1 MAAEVGS
8 TVVAGVRLLGPL
20 EVTTGAGGR
29 VGLGGPRQRTLLGLL
44 ALRAPDVV
52 SRAQLIDGIWG
63 EEPPASATKTL
74 HAHMAYLRR
83 ALTGAGLPALITTR
97 PPGYALAVGE
107 TDAQRFETLARQGNH
122 ALRSGAV
129 TEAAELLRTGLRL
142 WRGDVLADCPIGEW
156 ARAEAATLHEAR
168 WNAVEDLCAVELALG
183 EHARVAAELET
194 LVAREP
200 LRERLW
206 ELLMT
211 ALHLAGRRAD
221 ALAAYRRARGVLV
234 AQLGIEPGRRLRE
247 VEAAVLAGESI
258 PPVGPAPGRPAGDRS
273 AGGGAAGERRAGDR
287 LAGGGAGRSVA
298 DPATEEAAPPGW
310 PTIAG
315 PPLPAPLTR
324 LIGRRAEVAEIGALL
339 ADHRLV
345 TLTGIGGCG
354 KTRLALAVA
363 AELGAGDDL
372 VVRFVELAGLVD
384 PDRLVGTVGTAL
396 GLPDQVDPSPV
407 DALGRQL
414 RRARLL
420 LVLDN
425 CEHLATA
432 CAALV
437 GTLLSRCPG
446 LRVLATSRE
455 PLDLPGERA
464 FPVAPLAVPTGRF
477 TGDLAEA
484 RRYDAVRLFLDRAA
498 VPVVRDLRD
507 ADAAALVAICAG
519 LDGLPL
525 AIELA
530 ATRTSVLTPREIADR
545 LREPGLLRTGPG
557 GAGRPSALDAAMA
570 WSYHLLS
577 PARQRWF
584 RRLAVF
590 RGGGTLDAVEAM
602 APGPA
607 EEAIDVLGDLVARSL
622 VVTDRHRGRARYR
635 LLETI
640 RHYAA
645 ERLAESAVESAE
657 AYRCHAVHYRRL
669 AEEVDRQLHGPE
681 LEALLDRLAVEH
693 DNLVAAQEWHR
704 RHGSRSEQLRLAA
717 GLGRYCHLRGRY
729 REGRRWLADALT
741 GTDDLPAP
749 ELARACL
756 SAAYLALFECD
767 YIAATGHGER
777 ALQVHRQLA
786 DDSGSAR
793 ALSLL
798 GSVDREQGRLDRS
811 LARYAEALTVHRAA
825 DNRRGIADTLLMTGF
840 TAWLGA
846 ELDRA
851 EPLVE
856 AALAEFHQLA
866 DPEGIASARV
876 HLAAVAYHRGQDARA
891 RWLAEDALSRFQ
903 EFGFQE
909 GIAWALNI
917 VGLVE
922 ARDGDRLRAAEL
934 LRGSLELHCAVG
946 DRWRGASLLESLA
959 AVLSADDRH
968 SAAVEL
974 LGAASAIRAA
984 IGAPVPAQEHAAH
997 AATLDRV
1004 HLALTERAFYA
1015 AWARGESYRLE
1026 ELPTRLRE
1034 LVPTGRQPVP
1044 SG

>member
-1 MAAEVGS
+1 MAAEVGP
-8 TVVAGVRLLGPL
+8 TVVAEVRLLGPL

-29 VGLGGPRQRTLLGLL
+29 AGLGGPRQRTLLGLL

-74 HAHMAYLRR
+74 HAHLAHLRR
-83 ALTGAGLPALITTR
+83 ALTAAGLPELITTR
-97 PPGYALAVGE
+97 PPGYALAAGE
-107 TDAQRFETLARQGNH
+107 TDARRFEALARRGNR
-122 ALRSGAV
+122 ALRSGAIA
-129 TEAAELLRTGLRL
+129 EAAELLRAGLRL

-168 WNAVEDLCAVELALG
+168 WNAVEDLCAAELALG
-183 EHARVAAELET
+183 EHAQVAAELET

-247 VEAAVLAGESI
+247 VEAAVLAGEI
-258 PPVGPAPGRPAGDRS
+258 VAPVGPAPDRPALDRPALDRPAG
-273 AGGGAAGERRAGDR
+273 GD
-287 LAGGGAGRSVA
+287 AGRAAA
-298 DPATEEAAPPGW
+298 DPAPEEAGPSGW
-310 PTIAG
+310 PTVAD

-363 AELGAGDDL
+363 AELGAGDDP

-384 PDRLVGTVGTAL
+384 PDRLAGTVGTAL
-396 GLPDQVDPSPV
+396 GLPDQGDPSPV
-407 DALGRQL
+407 DAMARQL

-432 CAALV
+432 CAALA
-437 GTLLSRCPG
+437 GTLLSRCPQ

-455 PLDLPGERA
+455 TLGLPGERA
-464 FPVAPLAVPTGRF
+464 FPVAPLAVPTGPF
-477 TGDLAEA
+477 TGGLAEA

-507 ADAAALVAICAG
+507 ADAEALVAICAG

-530 ATRTSVLTPREIADR
+530 ATRTSVLTLPEIADR

-590 RGGGTLDAVEAM
+590 RGGGTLDAVEAV

-622 VVTDRHRGRARYR
+622 VVTDRRRDRARYR

-640 RHYAA
+640 RHYAT

-657 AYRCHAVHYRRL
+657 AYRCHAMHYRRL

-693 DNLVAAQEWHR
+693 DNLVAAQQWHR

-741 GTDDLPAP
+741 GTDDAPAP

-767 YIAATGHGER
+767 YVAATGHGER
-777 ALQVHRQLA
+777 ALEVHRQLA

-811 LARYAEALTVHRAA
+811 LARYAEALAVHRLV

-891 RWLAEDALSRFQ
+891 RWLAEDALCRFR
-903 EFGFQE
+903 EFDFQE

-922 ARDGDRLRAAEL
+922 ARDGDRWRAAEL

-946 DRWRGASLLESLA
+946 DRWRGASLLEALA
-959 AVLSADDRH
+959 AVLAADNRH
-968 SAAVEL
+968 PAAVEL

-1004 HLALTERAFYA
+1004 RLALTERAFYA

-1026 ELPTRLRE
+1026 ELPARLRE